1 MILVVALPNATV
13 GQKAEVGQGLPN
25 ILHTDGNP
33 FNNYVSTLWSPNV
46 VVVCYKYTTKAG
58 KSI

>member
-25 ILHTDGNP
+25 FSEVEFVFSFKFRFRFMFGFML
-33 FNNYVSTLWSPNV
+33 
-46 VVVCYKYTTKAG
+46 
-58 KSI
+58 